1 MINYSKYKRFYS
13 IGEFLLEGN
22 SYTGYV
28 EVIDGIPCEDVTR
41 KILTPKTTFS
51 TEARLSNFFLD
62 RLIGDTVS
70 LPNTEAEVVIEPN
83 DYLNTSLLSEKL
95 NKLHVNNLFLYT
107 RLFITDNNIPNP
119 RSVVYL
125 APQSGNDTQLT
136 LFNNFNSSTPFL
148 QSANFKQ
155 IGDIKKFVVQPVRDK
170 PNHYALFGVS
180 DTQFVTLT
188 TNKITTEIIEV
199 AETAVKY
206 ETSGNQLEFRLL
218 SDITINDTHVFVTD
232 TGNSVVLKYEVE
244 GYYNDDLALANR
256 RNFIE
261 VIGGEGAKDDFTR
274 FKQPSVITCNNE
286 HVAVYDSKT
295 GSVKVF
301 DTDFNY
307 VTHLKGIAYTR
318 EKVVNMKFN
327 DLTTLLYCLTQSE
340 EVLRLYIYDS
350 EFNLLESVLLEETLG
365 VGEHVNNITFSYND
379 SNLWYLCTNYYVYKK
394 LVNRPDKIVGR
405 FQTENIFSNIRNV
418 QIFDDDEPVNNIWNF
433 TDINWEDAN
442 FNWNGLDTLL
452 SGVGS
457 DGFEDGITI
466 DRFKGLYTLPASG
479 NFDELILLSDCR
491 LYFIEEQSSYRSVL
505 KFDNFENYGTS
516 SFSTVGEEFIQSS
529 TINKELYKVIHD
541 LFLLKNNIIGRF
553 SGFYDNEIP
562 ILTKSGYNY
571 NVNFLNITEQ
581 EFIDD
586 FLTKYNFSSISVGTN
601 EKSILGVLNRV
612 LSQICK
618 LQSTIFEVTQ
628 TDFETDVIPA
638 FNIEGTLIIE

>member
-13 IGEFLLEGN
+13 TGEFLLEGN

-28 EVIDGIPCEDVTR
+28 EVFDGIPCEDVTR

-51 TEARLSNFFLD
+51 TEARLSDFFLD
-62 RLIGDTVS
+62 RLIGDTIS
-70 LPNTEAEVVIEPN
+70 LPNTDSEIMFQPN
-83 DYLNTSLLSEKL
+83 DYLNTALLSERL

-119 RSVVYL
+119 RNVVYL
-125 APQSGNDTQLT
+125 APQSSNDTQLT
-136 LFNNFNSSTPFL
+136 LFSNFNSSSPFK
-148 QSANFKQ
+148 QSANFEQ

-188 TNKITTEIIEV
+188 TNKVTTEIIEV
-199 AETAVKY
+199 TETATKY
-206 ETSGNQLEFRLL
+206 ETSNNQLEFKLL
-218 SDITINDTHVFVTD
+218 SDIAINDTHVFVTD
-232 TGNSVVLKYEVE
+232 TDNSVVLKYEVE
-244 GYYNDDLALANR
+244 GYYNNDLALANR

-274 FKQPSVITCNNE
+274 FKQPSVITCNNDN
-286 HVAVYDSKT
+286 VVIYDSKT

-327 DLTTLLYCLTQSE
+327 NLTTLLYCLTQSE

-350 EFNLLESVLLEETLG
+350 EFNLQESVILEETLE
-365 VGEHVNNITFSYND
+365 VEEHVNNIAFSYND

-394 LVNRPDKIVGR
+394 LVNRPAKIVGR

-418 QIFDDDEPVNNIWNF
+418 QILDDGEPVNNIWNF
-433 TDINWEDAN
+433 TDINWQDAN

-452 SGVGS
+452 SSSGLG
-457 DGFEDGITI
+457 GFEDGITI
-466 DRFKGLYTLPASG
+466 DRFKGLYNIPSSG
-479 NFDELILLSDCR
+479 DFDELILLSDCR

-505 KFDNFENYGTS
+505 KFDNFENYGVS

-541 LFLLKNNIIGRF
+541 LFLLKNNIVGRF
-553 SGFYDNEIP
+553 SGYYDNEVP

-586 FLTKYNFSSISVGTN
+586 FLTKYDFSSISVGTN

-612 LSQICK
+612 LSQIYK
-618 LQSTIFEVTQ
+618 LQNTIFEITQ
-628 TDFETDVIPA
+628 TDFETDIIPV
-638 FNIEGTLIIE
+638 FNTEGTLIIE